1 MMKKAISSR
10 KSVLSSILRGIVNSV
25 LILILIVIMALAGCL
40 VYIVRGGDWHE
51 LPLLS
56 ELLVTDVGT
65 ASSVSRAENG
75 QANEHAVEE
84 KTIRLQEEPD
94 SIETQETQDVSLTE
108 EKKLLL
114 QDKQADAYAYHQL
127 SNDEQSLYIEILWAL
142 LEFQENVTLSSM
154 DNEEISRVFQCVLND
169 HPEIFYV
176 DGYTYTQ
183 YTLGDI
189 LKKITFTG
197 NYKMEQ
203 DEIAR
208 RQAQIDGYVENCLA
222 ALPSDSGEYEKV
234 KYIYE
239 YLIDHTEYDASA
251 EDNQN
256 ICSVFLDG
264 RSVCQG
270 YAKATQYLLQ
280 QAGINATLVLGN
292 VSSGE
297 GHAWN
302 LVEIDGNWYYVDTTW
317 GDASYQTVGNASY
330 PQNRMPTINY
340 DYLCVTTEQLCMTH
354 TIDNVVEMPV
364 CTATEANYYV
374 REGLYFTSLDT
385 EQLARIFQN
394 GYEKGNAYVTL
405 KCASSDIYM
414 EMQEMLITNQ
424 EIFHYLDCPDGV
436 VSYTDDAQQ
445 YCMSFWL

>member
-1 MMKKAISSR
+1 MGKALSSR
-10 KSVLSSILRGIVNSV
+10 NSVLRSVMRGIVNSI

-40 VYIVRGGDWHE
+40 VYIVRGGDWRE
-51 LPLLS
+51 LPFLN

-65 ASSVSRAENG
+65 TVTESSIGSG
-75 QANEHAVEE
+75 QAKENTVEE
-84 KTIRLQEEPD
+84 KTIRMQAEAD
-94 SIETQETQDVSLTE
+94 STKAQDVRLPE
-108 EKKLLL
+108 EKKTVL
-114 QDKQADAYAYHQL
+114 QEMQAGAYAYHQL
-127 SNDEQSLYIEILWAL
+127 SDDEQTLYIEILWAL
-142 LEFQENVTLSSM
+142 LEYQENVTLSSM
-154 DNEEISRVFQCVLND
+154 DNEEIARIFQCVLND

-183 YTLGDI
+183 YTLGDM

-197 NYKMEQ
+197 NYKMDRE
-203 DEIAR
+203 EIVR
-208 RQAQIDGYVENCLA
+208 RQSQIDEYVEKCFA
-222 ALPSDSGEYEKV
+222 ALAPDADEYEKV

-264 RSVCQG
+264 HSVCQG

-302 LVEIDGNWYYVDTTW
+302 LVEIDGDWYYVDTTW
-317 GDASYQTVGNASY
+317 GDASYQTVGNSSY

-354 TIDNVVEMPV
+354 TIDNVVELPL
-364 CTATEANYYV
+364 CTATAANYYV
-374 REGLYFTSLDT
+374 REGLYFTSLDK
-385 EQLARIFQN
+385 EQLAGIFQN

-405 KCASSDIYM
+405 KCATAEVYRQ
-414 EMQEMLITNQ
+414 MQEMLITNQ

-436 VSYTDDAQQ
+436 VSYTDDEKQ